1 MAVVSIKRSI
11 ATHDSVIDSRS
22 EWFRLSDLFS
32 SFLCKGFHY
41 LTNLVL
47 FTLQLKKMK
56 GTSNENFK
64 QNQLRQELT
73 WFKNLPALLVRKRH
87 SINQLV

>member
-1 MAVVSIKRSI
+1 MLMQNLGVTNKEHYGMLRYFLESSI

-32 SFLCKGFHY
+32 HFLCKGFHY

-56 GTSNENFK
+56 
-64 QNQLRQELT
+64 
-73 WFKNLPALLVRKRH
+73 
-87 SINQLV
+87 